1 VTNDFA
7 GPLQS
12 AVNPGFFVQAFKII
26 SKTTAGRENFSILNF
41 GEYGVDIF
49 GRFA

>member
-12 AVNPGFFVQAFKII
+12 AVNSGFFEQAFIKM
-26 SKTTAGRENFSILNF
+26 SKVKKGKENFSILNF
-41 GEYGVDIF
+41 GECVIGIF
-49 GRFA
+49 EKI